1 MSDPRQLATLDA
13 EAFATK
19 IPAILRSTKDADFEE
34 NEDLQLIK
42 SRATEPPAV
51 KAISSILTLPIE
63 EDDFD
68 NLELHQRVLYSIVSA
83 LSFEQ
88 LQSYRPALR
97 TLASFD
103 ISGFKSR
110 SSHYAQTMH
119 LINNAKLLEQFAA
132 DREAIWLPINKFDH
146 ISDRT
151 LSERVHTA
159 EQMRPYMHGLFN
171 WQVDFCHPVF
181 GDCRK
186 QLARFPETAAA
197 VAAEVMY
204 MAVNDIEHQHYLID
218 FVSECVPIGEA
229 WIPMRTP
236 VQEMVR
242 SLEGKSKEDLEDDG
256 EDGYLDEA
264 KEWLAKL
271 EKWEASQV
279 S

>member
-1 MSDPRQLATLDA
+1 MSDPQQLPTLDA
-13 EAFATK
+13 EAFATE
-19 IPAILRSTKDADFEE
+19 IPAILRLTKDADPDE

-42 SRATEPPAV
+42 SRATEPPTV
-51 KAISSILTLPIE
+51 EAISSFLAPPIE

-68 NLELHQRVLYSIVSA
+68 TLELHQRVLYSIVSE

-88 LQSYRPALR
+88 LQSYRTALR

-132 DREAIWLPINKFDH
+132 DREAIWLPVNKFDY

-181 GDCRK
+181 ESCRK

-197 VAAEVMY
+197 VAAEVMD
-204 MAVNDIEHQHYLID
+204 MAINDTEHQYYIID
-218 FVSECVPIGEA
+218 FMSECVPIGEA

-256 EDGYLDEA
+256 EDSYLDEA

-279 S
+279 

>member
-1 MSDPRQLATLDA
+1 MSDPQQLATLDP

-19 IPAILRSTKDADFEE
+19 IPAILRSVKEAEE
-34 NEDLQLIK
+34 NDDLQAIR
-42 SRATEPPAV
+42 SRAAEPPTV
-51 KAISSILTLPIE
+51 EVISSILASPIE
-63 EDDFD
+63 EGDFD
-68 NLELHQRVLYSIVSA
+68 ILKLHQLVLYSIVSE

-97 TLASFD
+97 TLASCD

-110 SSHYAQTMH
+110 SSYYAPTMH
-119 LINNAKLLEQFAA
+119 LINNAKLLERFAA
-132 DREAIWLPINKFDH
+132 DREAIWLPINKFDY

-181 GDCRK
+181 ESCRK

-197 VAAEVMY
+197 VAAEVME
-204 MAVNDIEHQHYLID
+204 MAVNDTEHQYYIID
-218 FVSECVPIGEA
+218 FVSTCVPIGEA
-229 WIPMRTP
+229 WIPMRIP
-236 VQEMVR
+236 VENMVR
-242 SLEGKSKEDLEDDG
+242 SLEERSKEDLEDSG
-256 EDGYLDEA
+256 EDCYLDEA

-271 EKWEASQV
+271 EKWEAS
-279 S
+279 